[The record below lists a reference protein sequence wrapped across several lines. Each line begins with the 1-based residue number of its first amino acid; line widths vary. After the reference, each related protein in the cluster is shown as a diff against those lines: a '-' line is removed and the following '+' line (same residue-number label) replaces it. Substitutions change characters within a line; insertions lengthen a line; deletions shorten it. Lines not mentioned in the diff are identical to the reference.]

1 MRSFMTGYLF
11 FGFFFLVPFL
21 TLGSSFFFSF
31 LLFFFVKR
39 HGGRM
44 IFIKR
49 IILLF
54 EVSTLLRLKV
64 KTIGKSEGIFIR

>member
-49 IILLF
+49 IMLF
-54 EVSTLLRLKV
+54 EVSILLRLKV